1 MSILFSFPE
10 VRHRIAPKF
19 VRNSFRFHAGLP
31 DDIITYLSMDGIA
44 MAEIPVK
51 LTEDPRETLNK
62 TKSTRSNEQTHG
74 SDFVTLRFIQRIPCS
89 SSSSALSTYAPVT

>member
-1 MSILFSFPE
+1 M
-10 VRHRIAPKF
+10 RHDVAPKF
-19 VRNSFRFHAGLP
+19 VREPFGFHAGLP

-62 TKSTRSNEQTHG
+62 TKSTRSNERTHG
-74 SDFVTLRFIQRIPCS
+74 SDFVTLRFIQRVPSIDS
-89 SSSSALSTYAPVT
+89 FHLKLIIIDIWNF